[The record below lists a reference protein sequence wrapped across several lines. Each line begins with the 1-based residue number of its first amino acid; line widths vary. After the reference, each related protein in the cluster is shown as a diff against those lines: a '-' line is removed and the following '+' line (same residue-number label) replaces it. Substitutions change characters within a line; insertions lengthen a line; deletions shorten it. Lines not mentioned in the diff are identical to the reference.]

1 MFSELSVTSAD
12 VFFCPTNSPKLKDSS
27 STDRRRHEQQMLTF
41 KKLEANK
48 LISVMFLIL
57 SRHVSVVVLQ
67 TVITERLAS
76 DAEVYHSLLQT
87 ERQKELMEA
96 EYQSC

>member
-1 MFSELSVTSAD
+1 
-12 VFFCPTNSPKLKDSS
+12 
-27 STDRRRHEQQMLTF
+27 
-41 KKLEANK
+41 
-48 LISVMFLIL
+48 MFLIL